1 YLICGMLV
9 IVKMIISLLKKPTP
23 RPANSL

>member
-1 YLICGMLV
+1 LICGMLV
-9 IVKMIISLLKKPTP
+9 IVIMIMSLLKKPTP